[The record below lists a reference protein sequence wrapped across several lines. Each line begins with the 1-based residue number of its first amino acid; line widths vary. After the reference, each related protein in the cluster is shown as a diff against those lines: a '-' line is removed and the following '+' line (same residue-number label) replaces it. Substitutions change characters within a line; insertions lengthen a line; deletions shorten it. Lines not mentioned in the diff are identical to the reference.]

1 MAVEMNNH
9 FEDLDVEKEFYF
21 QWHITEKC
29 NLRCKHCYHD
39 NYTSN
44 NELSLVELKQIADKI
59 DAAVSK
65 WDKTGTLSI
74 TGGEPF
80 VVADKLFPLFQH
92 INSLEHISYFDI
104 LSNGSLIDQDILD
117 RLANFNKIRRVQL
130 SLEASEK
137 SLNDQIR
144 GEGSF
149 DKTLSAIRLLKKNN
163 FQVAV
168 MMTVSHLNKNEVKPL
183 IELLKDE
190 GVDTFSTERFM
201 PEGKG
206 IGLKDKFL
214 NTEELK
220 DIFQNIYSL
229 AMEEKDIRILL
240 YRPLFALFN
249 ESDSTVGAMC
259 SAGTNAL
266 TIMHDG
272 TIYPC
277 RRLPIPIGNAVKDSL
292 YKVWYSS
299 DILWNIRNT
308 KNIKGKCTDCDFI
321 PVCRGCRAL
330 AYATTGDYLAED
342 PQCWK

>member
-1 MAVEMNNH
+1 MGSFKELSIK
-9 FEDLDVEKEFYF
+9 EEFYF

-39 NYTSN
+39 NYISN
-44 NELSLVELKQIADKI
+44 NELNLAELKQIANKI
-59 DAAVSK
+59 NAVVNK
-65 WDKTGTLSI
+65 WGKTGTLSI

-80 VVADKLFPLFQH
+80 VVPEKLFPLFQH

-117 RLANFNKIRRVQL
+117 RLINFKKIRRVQL

-137 SLNDQIR
+137 NLNDQIR

-168 MMTVSHLNKNEVKPL
+168 MMTVSRLNKNEVEPL
-183 IELLKDE
+183 VELLKDE

-201 PEGKG
+201 PEGNG
-206 IGLKDKFL
+206 IGLKDEFL

-249 ESDSTVGAMC
+249 SDDPTVGAMC

-272 TIYPC
+272 TIYTC

-299 DILWNIRNT
+299 DTLWNIRNN
-308 KNIKGKCTDCDFI
+308 KNIKGKCANCEFT